1 MSRVRLLGLVGPTA
15 VGKTALALEI
25 AARTGAEVVSA
36 DARQVYRGLDV
47 GTAKPTAEERRRVPH
62 HCLDLVDPDESFDV
76 ARYRQAAATAI
87 ADVAA
92 RGRPVLLV
100 GGTGLYVRA
109 LVRGLCG
116 GAPAHPPL
124 RAVLTELESRAP
136 GPLARWAAVL
146 DPEAARRIH
155 ARDAVRLVRAI
166 EVALASGRR
175 LSEWQRAHAF
185 ADAPYDVL
193 LLGLV
198 LPPDAL
204 AARIEARVDDMLAS
218 GWLDEVRALAACVPP
233 EAPAWRTLGYR
244 ELREAVAGRVPLDQ
258 ARAAAVQAT
267 RRFAKRQRTWFRREA
282 GVVWR
287 DAGAE
292 PARILA
298 DAEAFLV
305 AKPPDAG

>member
-1 MSRVRLLGLVGPTA
+1 
-15 VGKTALALEI
+15 
-25 AARTGAEVVSA
+25 
-36 DARQVYRGLDV
+36 
-47 GTAKPTAEERRRVPH
+47 
-62 HCLDLVDPDESFDV
+62 
-76 ARYRQAAATAI
+76 
-87 ADVAA
+87 
-92 RGRPVLLV
+92 
-100 GGTGLYVRA
+100 
-109 LVRGLCG
+109 
-116 GAPAHPPL
+116 
-124 RAVLTELESRAP
+124 LTELESRAP
-136 GPLARWAAVL
+136 GTLARWAAVL

-193 LLGLV
+193 LLGLA
-198 LPPDAL
+198 LPQDAL

-218 GWLDEVRALAACVPP
+218 GWLDEVRALAARVPP

-244 ELREAVAGRVPLDQ
+244 ELREAVAGRVTLDQ

-292 PARILA
+292 RARILA